1 MLWAY
6 HFAHLCPSKGVQV
19 LRSWREFFTNALLHP
34 NRFVWA
40 KTFLE
45 SKAWE
50 MTVSD
55 KGDEMCFSFTIPAN
69 CPLQKPMGC
78 SDTHDHMLRGIECLG
93 TQDMSPESQKL
104 LTPQKQVNVP
114 NDSMST
120 SALLLK
126 RKQSKAPIVDTEV
139 RRSERLK
146 GKHQGYKSNSCL
158 GRVCFCRNIEA
169 PTLSTKVIKN
179 LGKDFCHIPGE
190 KLNEEML
197 KKKSLAKKTAGP
209 RAKQGKKGSQDQ
221 VDQNDELPKKK
232 NMKK

>member
-1 MLWAY
+1 
-6 HFAHLCPSKGVQV
+6 
-19 LRSWREFFTNALLHP
+19 
-34 NRFVWA
+34 
-40 KTFLE
+40 
-45 SKAWE
+45 

-69 CPLQKPMGC
+69 YPLQKPMGC
-78 SDTHDHMLRGIECLG
+78 SDTHDNMLQGIEFLD

-120 SALLLK
+120 SAVLLK
-126 RKQSKAPIVDTEV
+126 RKQSKTPIVDTEV

-169 PTLSTKVIKN
+169 PTLSTKVIRN

-221 VDQNDELPKKK
+221 IDQNDELPKKK